1 MKRRAAFDYS
11 NCDIEIAVAEG
22 AIDIVQCFFF
32 LVALYKRVL
41 LL

>member
-1 MKRRAAFDYS
+1 MKRRAAFDYN

-22 AIDIVQCFFF
+22 AVDVVKCF
-32 LVALYKRVL
+32 LVALYNRVL